1 MKAMCGTQLLMQQL
15 LQVLKMTEQAFL
27 IFLEDEQEA
36 FRTITNHAARR
47 RALRDQSSST
57 LKLGHLPDTGLHVH
71 IAHVDLIA
79 QMGLAMSQ
87 LPGGGGDAAR
97 QLLAVTAL
105 LGATSTPACLQ
116 DYAIA

>member
-1 MKAMCGTQLLMQQL
+1 MEFMRSPQLLIQNL

-27 IFLEDEQEA
+27 VFLEDEQEA
-36 FRTITNHAARR
+36 FHTITKHAAKR
-47 RALRDQSSST
+47 RALRDQPSST
-57 LKLGHLPDTGLHVH
+57 TKLGHLPDPGLHVH
-71 IAHVDLIA
+71 AAHVDIIT

-97 QLLAVTAL
+97 QLLGITAL